1 LVYDYK
7 NFKIKLMKKTV
18 VIIFNDNDA
27 ALSSGSHVAL
37 RMSQVNKEMG
47 VEVEVYLFGP
57 GQAAYSSNAE
67 TGVKADYIK
76 TIDDLIAAGIK
87 VSTCKNTAEA
97 KGTTEA
103 LKAKGVN
110 VEFARDAFLRYGA
123 ENAAV
128 ITF

>member
-7 NFKIKLMKKTV
+7 NFKIKLMKKTAV
-18 VIIFNDNDA
+18 VIFNDNDA

-47 VEVEVYLFGP
+47 VELEVYLFGP
-57 GQAAYSSNAE
+57 GQAAYSGNAE

>member
-1 LVYDYK
+1 
-7 NFKIKLMKKTV
+7 MKKTAV
-18 VIIFNDNDA
+18 VIFNDNDA
-27 ALSSGSHVAL
+27 ALNSGSHVAL
-37 RMSQVNKEMG
+37 RMSQVNKEVG
-47 VEVEVYLFGP
+47 VELEVFLFGP

>member
-1 LVYDYK
+1 
-7 NFKIKLMKKTV
+7 MKKTV

-27 ALSSGSHVAL
+27 ALNSGSHVAL
-37 RMSQVNKEMG
+37 RMSQVNKEVG
-47 VEVEVYLFGP
+47 VELEVFLFGP

-76 TIDDLIAAGIK
+76 TIDELIKAGIK

-103 LKAKGVN
+103 LKTKGVI
-110 VEFARDAFLRYGA
+110 VEFARDAFLRYGS
-123 ENAAV
+123 EGAAV
-128 ITF
+128 INF

>member
-1 LVYDYK
+1 
-7 NFKIKLMKKTV
+7 MKKTI

-27 ALSSGSHVAL
+27 ALSSGSHVAV
-37 RMSQVNKEMG
+37 RMSQVNKEAG
-47 VEVEVYLFGP
+47 VELEVYLFGP

-76 TIDDLIAAGIK
+76 TIDELIKVGIK
-87 VSTCKNTAEA
+87 VSACKNTAEA
-97 KGTTEA
+97 KGTTAA
-103 LKAKGVN
+103 LTAKGIHI
-110 VEFARDAFLRYGA
+110 EFARDAFLRYGA

>member
-1 LVYDYK
+1 
-7 NFKIKLMKKTV
+7 MKKTV

-37 RMSQVNKEMG
+37 RMSQVNQEVG
-47 VEVEVYLFGP
+47 VDLEVYLFGP

-76 TIDDLIAAGIK
+76 TIDELIKAGIK

-97 KGTTEA
+97 RGTTEA
-103 LKAKGVN
+103 LKAKGII
-110 VEFARDAFLRYGA
+110 VEFARDAFLRYGS
-123 ENAAV
+123 EGAAV
-128 ITF
+128 INF

>member
-1 LVYDYK
+1 VK

>member
-1 LVYDYK
+1 
-7 NFKIKLMKKTV
+7 MKKTA

-27 ALSSGSHVAL
+27 ALNSGSHVAL

-47 VEVEVYLFGP
+47 VELEVFMFGP
-57 GQAAYSSNAE
+57 GQAAYSSNAA
-67 TGVKADYIK
+67 TGVKADYVK
-76 TIDDLIAAGIK
+76 TIDELIKAGIK

-103 LKAKGVN
+103 LKAKGIEVM
-110 VEFARDAFLRYGA
+110 FARAAFLRFGL

>member
-1 LVYDYK
+1 
-7 NFKIKLMKKTV
+7 MKKTAI
-18 VIIFNDNDA
+18 IIFNDNDA
-27 ALSSGSHVAL
+27 ALSSGSHVAV
-37 RMSQVNKEMG
+37 RMSQVNKEAG
-47 VEVEVYLFGP
+47 VELELYLFGP

-76 TIDDLIAAGIK
+76 TIDDLIASGIK

-97 KGTTEA
+97 KGTTDA
-103 LKAKGVN
+103 LKAKGIYL
-110 VEFARDAFLRYGA
+110 EYARDVFLRYGS